1 MEFTQVLPVRDCSG
15 TMVRY
20 PHVMSVSTERKE
32 ARQVMPALGAVR
44 LFDSGVLWRRL
55 SHFDLLEVWSR
66 GIKGVLSLVILTLL
80 TALTGGALKTLWEIR
95 LLIDHPAEVVLRQ
108 VIVNTLMLL
117 ALVEVFKTTVTYFR
131 EGRVKVTFIVDTIL
145 VVMLT
150 EVISQW
156 FKGGDWQPLAILC
169 IILLILGIV
178 RIMAV
183 RWSPTPRAEPHD
195 ATRVDL

>member
-1 MEFTQVLPVRDCSG
+1 
-15 TMVRY
+15 
-20 PHVMSVSTERKE
+20 
-32 ARQVMPALGAVR
+32 MPALEANH
-44 LFDSGVLWRRL
+44 LFDGEVLRKRL
-55 SHFDLLEVWSR
+55 AHLDLLEVWNR

-80 TALTGGALKTLWEIR
+80 TALAGGAVKTCWEIR
-95 LLIDHPAEVVLRQ
+95 LLMDHSAEVVLRQ

-156 FKGGDWQPLAILC
+156 FKGGDWQPLAVLC
-169 IILLILGIV
+169 GVLLILGIIRV
-178 RIMAV
+178 MAV
-183 RWSPTPRAEPHD
+183 RWSPTLRTEAHD
-195 ATRVDL
+195 AGRVDL